1 MSVSNKGRYDVGDL
15 VAVPIGKAAN
25 PEPRYLNGVVTRVD
39 DKYAYV
45 RLVINNLERKFF
57 HSDLFFLNKPKSPAV

>member
-1 MSVSNKGRYDVGDL
+1 MSVDYKDRYDVGDL
-15 VAVPIGKAAN
+15 VLVPIGKGEN
-25 PEPRYLNGVVTRVD
+25 PEPRYLNAVVTRVD

-57 HSDLFFLNKPKSPAV
+57 HSDLFFLNKPKDTIV